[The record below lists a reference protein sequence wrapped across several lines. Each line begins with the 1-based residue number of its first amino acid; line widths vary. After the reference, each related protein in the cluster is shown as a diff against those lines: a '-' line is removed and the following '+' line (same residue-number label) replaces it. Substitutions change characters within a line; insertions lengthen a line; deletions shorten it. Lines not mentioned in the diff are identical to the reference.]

1 VWSVKTVT
9 TMRDALRTIA
19 TVARFGSK
27 AALAL
32 LLDPILPSGSTSTA
46 DGLPR
51 VRDFCAATLRSL
63 GIDLDVVGRDRVP
76 SDGGVLFMW
85 NQQSHL
91 DHLLLGAAI
100 PRPFVCLFNNEV
112 MRTPIYGAHLRR
124 NGHFHVDRN
133 DASQWRPAIARAAD
147 ALREGT
153 CVLVSPEGTRGREGR
168 LLPMK
173 RGAFLLARLA
183 ERPIVTVTLID
194 AWECLPRDAS
204 IVRPGR
210 VRVVLGEPIDV
221 RGDDETLE
229 ARVTERYETT
239 MRDHAT
245 IT

>member
-1 VWSVKTVT
+1 MGDDRAPTP
-9 TMRDALRTIA
+9 TMRDALRTVA
-19 TVARFGSK
+19 TVARFGSQ
-27 AALAL
+27 AAAAL
-32 LLDPILPSGSTSTA
+32 LLDRFVPAGSTTTA
-46 DGLPR
+46 EGLVR

-63 GIDLDVVGRDRVP
+63 GVELEVVGRDRVP
-76 SDGGVLFMW
+76 GDGGVLFLW

-124 NGHFHVDRN
+124 HGHFHVDRS
-133 DASQWRPAIARAAD
+133 DETQWRPAVARAAD

-153 CVLVSPEGTRGREGR
+153 CVLVSPEGTRGRAGK

-194 AWECLPRDAS
+194 AWKRLPRDAS
-204 IVRPGR
+204 VVRRGK
-210 VRVVLGEPIDV
+210 VRVVLGAPMEV

-229 ARVTERYETT
+229 TRVAERYETT
-239 MRDHAT
+239 MREGA
-245 IT
+245 